1 MNRRYYTQNE
11 LRQEAYYERKDAESG
26 HSMRACMYCM
36 IGLVVFLLLA
46 ACFSSCTT
54 TEYVPIVETHDV
66 HHYHTDSIHNTDSV
80 IHEKETLIMQL
91 DSAAMALYG
100 IQLKSAERAWLV
112 KTKELELQIQR
123 LMEISATKDSV
134 HDSIPVP
141 YPVEKLVEREL
152 TWWQKTQ
159 MYAGDVLL
167 AVIFGLL
174 CFGGWKLFRK
184 ISII

>member
-1 MNRRYYTQNE
+1 MNRRYYSQIE
-11 LRQEAYYERKDAESG
+11 LDSYYERKNERSG
-26 HSMRACMYCM
+26 HSMRACWYCM
-36 IGLVVFLLLA
+36 IGFVLFLLLA

-54 TEYVPIVETHDV
+54 TKYVPIVETHDV

-141 YPVEKLVEREL
+141 YPVPVEKLVEKDL

-159 MYAGDVLL
+159 MIAGDVLL
-167 AVIFGLL
+167 AVILGLL

-184 ISII
+184 LSII